1 MRISNKFKCLVL
13 AGALL
18 MSLPVNA
25 FAKGPGKN
33 AKGHEK
39 VELDYLALGDSLA
52 AGYTPDGKVDAG
64 YPDYIAQYFGESG
77 FKVDYDNYAVGGY
90 TSVQLANDVLTNKK
104 VRKGIE
110 EAEYITLDI
119 GGNDILAAL
128 KVDPTGKTVPA
139 AIASASGNLQ
149 IILKTIDKLNHHA
162 KVYVMGYYNT
172 FPYLSAGQQ
181 AALLPLLVALNGQI
195 DTLAQT
201 NGDTFVPTFDVIAAN
216 YPAYLPNPTNIHL
229 SLAGYEIVADQFWNE
244 IDNSLPKRDCDDH
257 HHKGKNDHHHH
268 R

>member
-25 FAKGPGKN
+25 FAKGPEKN
-33 AKGHEK
+33 EKSHEK
-39 VELDYLALGDSLA
+39 VELDYVALGDSLA
-52 AGYTPDGKVDAG
+52 VGYTPFGPGKVG
-64 YPDYIAQYFGESG
+64 YPFYISQYFGKSG
-77 FKVDYDNYAVGGY
+77 FKVDYDNYAVPGY
-90 TSVQLANDVLTNKK
+90 TSVQLANDVLTNKL
-104 VRKGIE
+104 VRKGIQ
-110 EAEYITLDI
+110 EAEYITIDI
-119 GGNDILAAL
+119 GGNDLLAAL
-128 KVDPTGKTVPA
+128 KVDPTGLTAPA
-139 AIASASGNLQ
+139 AIASASGNIQ
-149 IILKTIDKLNHHA
+149 TILKTIDKLNHHA

-172 FPYLSAGQQ
+172 FPYLPEQQQ
-181 AALLPLLVALNGQI
+181 AGLIPLLVALNGQI
-195 DTLAQT
+195 STLSKA
-201 NGDTFVPTFDVIAAN
+201 NGDTYVPTFDVIASN

-244 IDNSLPKRDCDDH
+244 IDNSLPNRDCDDH